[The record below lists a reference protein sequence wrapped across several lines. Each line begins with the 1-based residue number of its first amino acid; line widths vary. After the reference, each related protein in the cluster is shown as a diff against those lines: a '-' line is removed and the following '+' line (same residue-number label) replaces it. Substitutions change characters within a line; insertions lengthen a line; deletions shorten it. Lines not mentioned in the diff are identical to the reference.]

1 MSSKAEHT
9 RTLIALALMLAAAAM
24 IWSALTAASPAASA
38 PLGPSIVG
46 LVEDSHGVPI
56 AGGEVVLYADGIPT
70 AEATTQADGRFLL
83 RVPDAALHATTLT
96 VAIGRPHFEGAEIAL
111 TAAQQARLTQGE
123 TVALEPVP
131 LTRRIDAA
139 FWVAALTFAAVL
151 IAIATERLHNTLAA
165 LAGMSIVLLVS
176 YLGPLLHESL
186 FIFHF
191 DDALAYIDWGVIFL
205 VMGMMIVIA
214 VVEQTGLFQWL
225 AFQAYRLSGGRL
237 WLLLPILMLV
247 TGVASAFLDN
257 VTTMLLMTPITVEIA
272 IAVGVNPLAFLM
284 PEVMASNVIGVST
297 LIGTPT
303 NILIGSYSGITFSD
317 FLAYQTPGVL
327 LAFIGLIVYSE
338 LTYRKELAAGHRA
351 SPALL
356 KQLGKH
362 AQITQPAHLKKAGI
376 IGGGMLLL
384 FIFGEHIHLVPAIT
398 ALVGATALL
407 LWIRPDMEAMM
418 EAVDW
423 TTLVFFMGLFVLVG
437 AIQEVGVISVIAD
450 FIGKLVGENL
460 LLAMGVLTWMSAVLS
475 MIVANIPFT
484 AAMLPVVGYLT
495 LTVPGAESKVL
506 FYCLSVG
513 AAMGGNGTLIG
524 ASANLVTAG
533 IAERAGYPISYA
545 YFFKKGFPAVLITVG
560 LSLLW
565 LVIRFMVM

>member
-1 MSSKAEHT
+1 MGRERCFS
-9 RTLIALALMLAAAAM
+9 LLLAAALLVAAV
-24 IWSALTAASPAASA
+24 ALAWPALGGQGVAAPA
-38 PLGPSIVG
+38 GPAIVG
-46 LVEDSHGVPI
+46 LVADGHGVPI
-56 AGGEVVLYADGIPT
+56 AGGEVVLYGDGMPL
-70 AEATTQADGRFLL
+70 AEAETQQDGRYLL
-83 RVPDAALHATTLT
+83 PWPEAASQAKEVVL
-96 VAIGRPHFEGAEIAL
+96 VISRPHFERTEQPL
-111 TAAQQARLTQGE
+111 TAKMRAALERGE
-123 TVALEPVP
+123 TVSAPPVQ
-131 LTRRIDAA
+131 LDREINAA
-139 FWVAALTFAAVL
+139 FWVAALIFAAVL
-151 IAIATERLHNTLAA
+151 AAIATERLHNTLAA
-165 LAGMSIVLLVS
+165 LVGMSLVLFVS
-176 YLGPLLHESL
+176 YLGPLIHESL
-186 FIFHF
+186 FIFDF
-191 DDALAYIDWGVIFL
+191 GDALTYIDWGVIFL

-214 VVEQTGLFQWL
+214 VIEQTGLFQWL
-225 AFQAYRLSGGRL
+225 AFQAYKLSGGRL

-317 FLAYQTPGVL
+317 FLINQTPGVL
-327 LAFIGLIVYSE
+327 LAFLGLILYSE
-338 LTYRKELAAGHRA
+338 LTYRKELAAGHSA

-356 KQLGKH
+356 ARLGEH
-362 AQITQPAHLKKAGI
+362 AQITQPDHLKKAGVV
-376 IGGGMLLL
+376 GAGMLLL
-384 FIFGEHIHLVPAIT
+384 FVFGEHIHLVPAVT

-407 LWIRPDMEAMM
+407 LWIRPDMEEMI

-450 FIGKLVGENL
+450 FIGRLVGENL
-460 LLAMGVLTWMSAVLS
+460 LLAMGVLTWMSALLS
-475 MIVANIPFT
+475 MVVANIPFT

-495 LTVPGAESKVL
+495 LTIPGAESKVL

-545 YFFKKGFPAVLITVG
+545 YFFKKGFPAVMITVG
-560 LSLLW
+560 LALLW
-565 LVIRFMVM
+565 LVLKFIVF